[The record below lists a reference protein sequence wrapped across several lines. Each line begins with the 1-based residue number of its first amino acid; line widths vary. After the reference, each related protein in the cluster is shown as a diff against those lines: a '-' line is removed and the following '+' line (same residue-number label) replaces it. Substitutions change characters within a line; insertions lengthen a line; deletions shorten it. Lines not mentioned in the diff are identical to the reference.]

1 MIYAFLYTWS
11 FSLSVSSNLIFD
23 VGGFTNV
30 SVTNQMKVSKSCS
43 LFPMNYIIRG
53 LILTVITSSNIFL
66 VGVMLT
72 TSTYMVNI
80 LFRHQR
86 QCMHLHSDSHLRASP
101 EKRATHIIL
110 LLVFFYVVMYWIDF
124 IMSSRTVLLWMYDPV
139 LLTVQ
144 KFVLNAYPTI
154 TPLIQIISD
163 NRIITMLKNMQKVC
177 HQICKKV

>member
-1 MIYAFLYTWS
+1 MRGLSIYITYLLSMFQAVTISHSTSLLAKFKHNLNKYMIYAFLYTWS

-86 QCMHLHSDSHLRASP
+86 QCKHLYSISHLRASL
-101 EKRATHIIL
+101 EKRATQTTM
-110 LLVFFYVVMYWIDF
+110 LLVFFFVVM
-124 IMSSRTVLLWMYDPV
+124 
-139 LLTVQ
+139 
-144 KFVLNAYPTI
+144 
-154 TPLIQIISD
+154 
-163 NRIITMLKNMQKVC
+163 
-177 HQICKKV
+177 